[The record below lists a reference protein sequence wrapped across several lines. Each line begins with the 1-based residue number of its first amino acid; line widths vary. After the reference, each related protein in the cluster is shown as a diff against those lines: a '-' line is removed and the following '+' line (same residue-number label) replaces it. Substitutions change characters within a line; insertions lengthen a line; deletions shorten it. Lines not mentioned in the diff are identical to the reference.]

1 MSTAPIRCVLFD
13 LDGTLADTAPDLGR
27 ALNVLRVE
35 RGLRPMP
42 VDELR
47 SHVSHGARGMLE
59 VGLGIRPGEP
69 EFDALRD
76 RFLRL
81 YEQDIAV
88 DSRLFDGMHELL
100 SGLEAR
106 GLAWGI
112 VTNKAEYLARPL
124 VEALGVASRSC
135 CLVGGD
141 TTGRAK
147 PHPDPL
153 LAGARAVGADPAHCL
168 YVGDDRRDVQ
178 ASLAAGMTPVVAL
191 YGYLY
196 GADPHDWGADWMI
209 ERPLDLLEG
218 LARRLG

>member
-1 MSTAPIRCVLFD
+1 MSAAPIRCVLFD

-35 RGLRPMP
+35 RGHAPMP
-42 VDELR
+42 IDELR

-69 EFDALRD
+69 EFDSLRE
-76 RFLRL
+76 RFLAL
-81 YEQDIAV
+81 YEQDIMV
-88 DSRLFDGMHELL
+88 DSRLFDGMPALL
-100 SGLEAR
+100 DGLEAR

-124 VEALGVASRSC
+124 VDALGVAARSR

-153 LAGARAVGADPAHCL
+153 LAGARAVGVDPAQCL

-209 ERPLDLLEG
+209 AHPEELLDG
-218 LARRLG
+218 LVGRVG

>member
-1 MSTAPIRCVLFD
+1 MSDAPIRCVLFD

-35 RGLRPMP
+35 RGLAPMP
-42 VDELR
+42 IDDLR

-69 EFDALRD
+69 EFDSLRE
-76 RFLRL
+76 RFLAL
-81 YEQDIAV
+81 YEQDIMV
-88 DSRLFDGMHELL
+88 DSRLFDGMPALL
-100 SGLEAR
+100 DGLEAR

-124 VEALGVASRSC
+124 VDALGVSVRSR
-135 CLVGGD
+135 CLIGGD

-153 LAGARAVGADPAHCL
+153 LAGARAVGVDPAQCL

-209 ERPLDLLEG
+209 AHPEELLDG
-218 LARRLG
+218 LVLRVG